1 MIKYG
6 YTGEIMREFTYG
18 LRKGLPI
25 ALGYLAVS
33 FSFGVLTTSLGM
45 TPLFATIISLTNITS
60 AGQYAGVKL
69 MAETAGYIEIGL
81 TVLLINLRYSLMSLS
96 LSQKIDETIP
106 TGIRLLIGY
115 GITDEIYAVAIME
128 HKKVTAKYM
137 FGLMLLPILFWTLG
151 TLLGALFSEIMP
163 EKLLDAMGIAL
174 YAMFIAIFIP
184 DAMKNK
190 KIAVVILIACA
201 LTCIMTYVPYV
212 NKIGLGFKT
221 IIATIISSIIGAILF
236 PIDTEEK
243 KEIKPIIKEN
253 EENESKEEA
262 SYDL

>member
-1 MIKYG
+1 
-6 YTGEIMREFTYG
+6 MREYLYG

-25 ALGYLAVS
+25 GLGYLAVA

-60 AGQYAGVKL
+60 AGQYAGVKM
-69 MAETAGYIEIGL
+69 MAQTAGYLEIGL

-96 LSQKIDETIP
+96 LSQKIDETMP
-106 TGIRLLIGY
+106 TGIRLLVGY
-115 GITDEIYAVAIME
+115 GITDEVYAVAILE

-137 FGLMLLPILFWTLG
+137 FGLITLPIVMWTLG

-174 YAMFIAIFIP
+174 YAMFIAIIIP
-184 DAMKNK
+184 DARKSYK
-190 KIAVVILIACA
+190 VATVIAISIA

-221 IIATIISSIIGAILF
+221 IIATVIASLVGAIFF
-236 PIDTEEK
+236 PIRDEDK
-243 KEIKPIIKEN
+243 PEIKPITEKEN
-253 EENESKEEA
+253 IQDPEYEPEEDE